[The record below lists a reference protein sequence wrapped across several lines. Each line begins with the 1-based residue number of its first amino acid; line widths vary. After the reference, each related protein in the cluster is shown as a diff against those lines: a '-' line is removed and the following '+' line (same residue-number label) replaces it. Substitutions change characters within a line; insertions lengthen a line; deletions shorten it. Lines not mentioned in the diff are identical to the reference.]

1 MIRSTSFDELA
12 RSPDILRDL
21 TIAVADYMKKK
32 PREVTMNS
40 RSDSTVNDRNDSTK
54 HKHKHASTVND
65 LIVNEIASR
74 VEKGAGRGHAGM
86 FFSAHSLQ
94 PHHAISTA
102 PPRHDG

>member
-40 RSDSTVNDRNDSTK
+40 RSDSTVNELIGELITLELDIDGTKEILIARLDEYYRNEEETRKWSMELR
-54 HKHKHASTVND
+54 S
-65 LIVNEIASR
+65 
-74 VEKGAGRGHAGM
+74 
-86 FFSAHSLQ
+86 
-94 PHHAISTA
+94 
-102 PPRHDG
+102 